1 MIPAPFLR
9 LVPLGAMLL
18 LACSDGGPT
27 APADGDAF
35 EGEAPLAAVLPD
47 LAPEPGTAGTDRY
60 VPTLER
66 ILRRGIGVIQERQ
79 GEEAAQRVM
88 GEARS
93 LREAIQVAREA
104 GDAAA
109 VQEAVRKLDAFSA
122 RVGLRVFGVR
132 LVRHVH
138 GDAAAKLQALRPR
151 LKEAA
156 EAGEDVSRFV
166 VGAQQAKRM
175 LDAAKS
181 AAQKGQPLGALIHA
195 AHALDLVTRIGA
207 AL

>member
-1 MIPAPFLR
+1 
-9 LVPLGAMLL
+9 MLL

-27 APADGDAF
+27 TLADEDAF
-35 EGEAPLAAVLPD
+35 EGEAPLVSVLPD

-66 ILRRGIGVIQERQ
+66 ILRRGIGVIRERR
-79 GEEAAQRVM
+79 GEDAAEQVAA
-88 GEARS
+88 EARE
-93 LREAIQVAREA
+93 LRAAIQVAREA
-104 GDAAA
+104 GDVAAA
-109 VQEAVRKLDAFSA
+109 QEAVKKLEGFSA
-122 RVGLRVFGVR
+122 RIGLRVFGVG

-156 EAGEDVSRFV
+156 DAGRDVSRFV
-166 VGAQQAKRM
+166 AGAQQAKRM
-175 LDAAKS
+175 LDAAKA

-195 AHALDLVTRIGA
+195 AHALDLVTRIHA